1 MMGGGGGAGRI
12 SWWWWWGGAFA
23 STRWDD
29 GLGGKKTT
37 KPSVMAQFQVCRVN
51 WWLGVIGEGGR
62 VAWMMWG
69 WRRSLVFSNTR
80 QHEGGEGLGA
90 DIPKPSHSGSVSG
103 CFRAAGCRG
112 GCCVVMAPPLV
123 VT

>member
-37 KPSVMAQFQVCRVN
+37 KPSVMAQFQVCCVN

-80 QHEGGEGLGA
+80 GGRGLELIFQNRA
-90 DIPKPSHSGSVSG
+90 IVAR
-103 CFRAAGCRG
+103 FRAAFVLQDVEGAAVG
-112 GCCVVMAPPLV
+112 LWPLLSS
-123 VT
+123 